1 MGYMTEILAII
12 AGILA
17 VLFGVEHARR
27 KKADKRA
34 SDAQMGKHKAETEK
48 CAVEAGAKAERIIA
62 EGMSGIDD
70 GQETYS
76 EAIRDFNEGD

>member
-1 MGYMTEILAII
+1 MTEILAII

-34 SDAQMGKHKAETEK
+34 LDAEMGKHKAEAGK
-48 CAVEAGAKAERIIA
+48 RAVEAGAKAERVIA
-62 EGMSGIDD
+62 EEMDQIDGGM
-70 GQETYS
+70 ETYS
-76 EAIRDFNEGD
+76 EAVRDFNEGD